1 MASARASVIL
11 IVRPRLSSSCGV
23 GDVDIVVVSSGDVQ
37 HSNLLWVLDAKT
49 GRAMAGY
56 PIALPE
62 GAAVSAPVLL
72 VDLHDYRY
80 VCVREDVCPGHSC
93 DIRLPAQL
101 QLMFLVL
108 NECGPSLCQFP
119 PTATD
124 TFAICGSVVTRVA
137 PVESRPRARSGSEVN
152 GE

>member
-1 MASARASVIL
+1 MASARASVML
-11 IVRPRLSSSCGV
+11 LVRPRLSSTCAV

-80 VCVREDVCPGHSC
+80 VCVREGVCPGHSC
-93 DIRLPAQL
+93 DIWTPALAGRAHAYSLIMHVVRRCASSRQQPLTPSRYADPSLPVWL
-101 QLMFLVL
+101 QLSRGH
-108 NECGPSLCQFP
+108 EP
-119 PTATD
+119 
-124 TFAICGSVVTRVA
+124 A
-137 PVESRPRARSGSEVN
+137 PAPR
-152 GE
+152 